1 MTEQKKVQTMKGLT
15 DEEVRIAQNKYGKN
29 QLIPTK
35 KESLFLKIL
44 EVLKEPMFLL
54 LLVAAVI
61 YFILGEPQD
70 GIVML
75 VFVSCNTTLRT
86 C

>member
-35 KESLFLKIL
+35 RKAYS
-44 EVLKEPMFLL
+44 
-54 LLVAAVI
+54 
-61 YFILGEPQD
+61 
-70 GIVML
+70 
-75 VFVSCNTTLRT
+75 
-86 C
+86 

>member
-1 MTEQKKVQTMKGLT
+1 MA
-15 DEEVRIAQNKYGKN
+15 RNKYGKN
-29 QLIPTK
+29 ELIPTK

-70 GIVML
+70 GVVML
-75 VFVSCNTTLRT
+75 VYVLGIISIDIIQ
-86 C
+86 